1 MQMTIMEETDMT
13 RIKVMTDM
21 KGIEMEIDISRERRA
36 MLL

>member
-1 MQMTIMEETDMT
+1 MQMTIIVTVT
-13 RIKVMTDM
+13 RIEAMKDM